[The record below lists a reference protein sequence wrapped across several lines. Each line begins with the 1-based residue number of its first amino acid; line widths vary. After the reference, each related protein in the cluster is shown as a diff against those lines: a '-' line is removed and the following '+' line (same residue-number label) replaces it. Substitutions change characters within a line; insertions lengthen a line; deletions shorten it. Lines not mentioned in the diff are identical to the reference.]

1 MGGAVALLVHRKDP
15 SFWHGAILVAPMCKI
30 SEKVKPHP
38 LVISMLTRVEDM
50 IPRWKI
56 VPRKDVIDAAFKDPV
71 KRESIRANTLIY
83 QEKPRL
89 KTALEMLRASMGLED
104 SLSKVTL
111 PFFVLHGEADT
122 VNDPEV
128 NRALYEQASSEDKTI
143 KLYSGM
149 WHGLT
154 SGEPDHN
161 IDIVFGDII
170 SRLDKR
176 SEDDYIPEKQ
186 FSDNVGGIEVVSPV
200 VEMSEE
206 RKPRQ
211 SKTHGSYLCG
221 WKGRR
226 MLHHSA
232 M

>member
-1 MGGAVALLVHRKDP
+1 MCGAVALLIHRKDP

-38 LVISMLTRVEDM
+38 LVMSMLTRVEDV

-56 VPRKDVIDAAFKDPV
+56 VPRKDVIDAAFKDP
-71 KRESIRANTLIY
+71 IRANTLIY

-89 KTALEMLRASMGLED
+89 KTALEMLRANMGLED

-128 NRALYEQASSEDKTI
+128 NRALYEQSSSEDKTI
-143 KLYSGM
+143 KLYPGM

-170 SRLDKR
+170 SWLDKR

-200 VEMSEE
+200 VEMGEE

-221 WKGRR
+221 WKGRW

>member
-1 MGGAVALLVHRKDP
+1 
-15 SFWHGAILVAPMCKI
+15 
-30 SEKVKPHP
+30 
-38 LVISMLTRVEDM
+38 MLTRVEDV

-56 VPRKDVIDAAFKDPV
+56 VPTKDVIDVAFKDP
-71 KRESIRANTLIY
+71 IRANTLIY

-111 PFFVLHGEADT
+111 PFFVLRGEADT
-122 VNDPEV
+122 VTDPEV
-128 NRALYEQASSEDKTI
+128 SRALYEQASSEDKTI
-143 KLYSGM
+143 KLYPGM

-170 SRLDKR
+170 SWLDKR

-200 VEMSEE
+200 VEMSE
-206 RKPRQ
+206 RKPRGV
-211 SKTHGSYLCG
+211 KLMAAIFVG
-221 WKGRR
+221 GRDGGCSTTPPCSQ
-226 MLHHSA
+226 HYS
-232 M
+232 